1 MKFLRY
7 LVCEFKYQMKYVYF
21 CLTEQHINELSQ
33 SLFVQVSQI
42 LFSRRC
48 ISETILDEIE
58 TLEGTLDEKK
68 TTLMS
73 AVNTEVSLDPKILQ
87 VLGIVLT
94 KFKEMTSIGNSI
106 LNMYGKK

>member
-1 MKFLRY
+1 MYIF
-7 LVCEFKYQMKYVYF
+7 
-21 CLTEQHINELSQ
+21 LTEQHINKLSQ

-42 LFSRRC
+42 LFSKRC
-48 ISETILDEIE
+48 ISETILDKIE

-73 AVNTEVSLDPKILQ
+73 ALNTEVSSDPKILQ